1 MASVASRYGVSVTQL
16 SAWNGGAKSAR
27 AGTRLLVRPASNQ
40 TVLTT
45 VGGARQVVA
54 RADLTP
60 PLSAAPE
67 AIDPPPSAAR
77 SAQARPSKANVGS
90 AKSGSA
96 SAKNPP
102 RSSGPVAK
110 SAPNSRTGSASSTVK
125 TVYKAPPKPAPA
137 KAPTKVART

>member
-1 MASVASRYGVSVTQL
+1 MASVASRYGVSVAQL

-27 AGTRLLVRPASNQ
+27 AGTRLVVRPASNQ

-54 RADLTP
+54 RAEITP
-60 PLSAAPE
+60 PVPAAPE
-67 AIDPPPSAAR
+67 TIDPPPAAAK
-77 SAQARPSKANVGS
+77 AQGS
-90 AKSGSA
+90 RAPKVAAGSGKSGST
-96 SAKNPP
+96 SAKNAQ

-110 SAPNSRTGSASSTVK
+110 SAPNPRTASASNTVK
-125 TVYKAPPKPAPA
+125 TVYKTPPKPAPA